1 MKQRI
6 IILAAS
12 HYRIEQTD
20 KSITEGISISYLTT
34 ENLNS
39 VVNEDG
45 SYGCKAAKG
54 SLPFRQMAS
63 IITAPAVYE
72 AELKMKVG
80 SDGKPTLTLE
90 SVEFVGEVV
99 TTLKPV
105 TDQKVSYK

>member
-54 SLPFRQMAS
+54 SLP
-63 IITAPAVYE
+63 
-72 AELKMKVG
+72 
-80 SDGKPTLTLE
+80 
-90 SVEFVGEVV
+90 
-99 TTLKPV
+99 
-105 TDQKVSYK
+105 